1 MEEIAPD
8 NLDARHEAAR
18 YDVCLA
24 GFWNFLILMFLF
36 PFLAS
41 LEFRLLIFTTVCWKV
56 LQCAVFIQWFTEI
69 HFITIRCFKYPNLM
83 ETFEAVVNFVILL

>member
-18 YDVCLA
+18 CDVCLA

-36 PFLAS
+36 PFFSFFGMQTFNLHHCL
-41 LEFRLLIFTTVCWKV
+41 LEV
-56 LQCAVFIQWFTEI
+56 LQCAVFIQWFTKI
-69 HFITIRCFKYPNLM
+69 HFITIRCFKCPNLM